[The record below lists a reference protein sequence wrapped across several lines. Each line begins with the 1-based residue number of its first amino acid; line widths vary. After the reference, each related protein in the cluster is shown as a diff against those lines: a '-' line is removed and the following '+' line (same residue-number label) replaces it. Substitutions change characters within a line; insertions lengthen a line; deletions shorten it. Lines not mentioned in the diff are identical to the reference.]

1 MDINIHRFFC
11 TKCGKEGI
19 MLPRKRG
26 HERERMHKK
35 KLYCIFCKDEINH
48 IECKN
53 SVEVLEFKE
62 NFKEGVYNV

>member
-1 MDINIHRFFC
+1 MYVTIHRFFC

-19 MLPRKRG
+19 TLPRKRG

-48 IECKN
+48 IECRN
-53 SVEVLEFKE
+53 SVEILEFKE